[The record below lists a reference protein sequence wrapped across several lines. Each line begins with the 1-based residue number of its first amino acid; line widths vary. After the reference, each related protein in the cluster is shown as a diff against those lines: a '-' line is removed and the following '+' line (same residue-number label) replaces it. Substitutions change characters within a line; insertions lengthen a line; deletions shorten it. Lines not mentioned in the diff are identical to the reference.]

1 MSETQKLRIGRKKQK
16 KQRKKNENQGTVASA
31 PFLEL

>member
-16 KQRKKNENQGTVASA
+16 KQRIKENQGTVASA
-31 PFLEL
+31 PFLEH